1 MFMDQDCTRLLCVR
15 HGESEGNRER
25 RFCLT
30 PDVPLTALGREQAL
44 QAAALIRSRFR
55 PSRVISSPYRRAW
68 ETAELIAATL
78 ELPLVAD
85 AGLREQDI
93 GRFAGQPYEAVL
105 ADASFQEQN
114 PWSWRPPGGE
124 SLEDV
129 AARVVPAVQRIAE
142 NHRSQELVL
151 VTHAGVIR
159 ALCAAA
165 CGEWNRIPTARNG
178 QLIVIDYHCGRFV
191 VREPGESGLP

>member
-1 MFMDQDCTRLLCVR
+1 MDQDCTRLLCIR

-30 PDVPLTALGREQAL
+30 PDVPLTPLGREQAL
-44 QAAALIRSRFR
+44 QAAAVLRSRFR

-78 ELPLVAD
+78 ALPLVAD

-93 GRFAGQPYEAVL
+93 GVFAGQPYEAVL
-105 ADASFQEQN
+105 ADASFRAEK

-129 AARVVPAVQRIAE
+129 AARVIPAVQRIAE
-142 NHRSQELVL
+142 SHQAQELVL
-151 VTHAGVIR
+151 VTHAGVIH
-159 ALCAAA
+159 ALRAAA
-165 CGEWNRIPTARNG
+165 FGEWNRIPPARNG
-178 QLIVIDYHCGRFV
+178 ELVVIEYRCGRFV
-191 VREPGESGLP
+191 VREPGEGGLP